1 MGAIHRSV
9 LVNKRWTSNQ
19 EKASHSNN
27 QGNYLFRRGFPDQKR
42 SRTGGLISLLGQ
54 SPRSRCYWD
63 QQDHCCVAGQSDLA
77 CCKKMTAYCKY
88 VLQAKRVAPSPLNCL
103 MQEYDL
109 SWVKAVKLWVTNEA
123 ETIKAFINLTGK
135 TVYETRIWLDSS
147 EILGASPDG
156 IPDRAA
162 VWEAR
167 CP

>member
-1 MGAIHRSV
+1 
-9 LVNKRWTSNQ
+9 
-19 EKASHSNN
+19 
-27 QGNYLFRRGFPDQKR
+27 
-42 SRTGGLISLLGQ
+42 
-54 SPRSRCYWD
+54 
-63 QQDHCCVAGQSDLA
+63 
-77 CCKKMTAYCKY
+77 
-88 VLQAKRVAPSPLNCL
+88 

-123 ETIKAFINLTGK
+123 EAIKAFINLTGK

-162 VWEAR
+162 FREAR